1 MFDRAWISV
10 AFWLAA
16 AACCPAQPAHFWLST
31 SSVSPSGPEAPTINV
46 SNNGTAQIHVWGR
59 PIEAKKFDNF
69 SLNIVA
75 TQAGIDFLNTGIV
88 VYNNIT
94 GPVQRFELVSDSSSV
109 PAVQSTRTRAQVLAG
124 QADSI
129 RGLQG
134 FTLMPSSTIR
144 GVGATC
150 VAGEANCFLAAD
162 GLPAWLVASVSF
174 TALQPASMTE
184 VFLQIGERGI
194 NHAAVLP
201 GDHDFNGVVDDDDY
215 GSWRHDFASN
225 AAAWADSNLDGVV
238 DVADYVA
245 WRKNFGGF
253 GVAES
258 SSLTSVLFGIGP
270 TAGVPEPTYDGFSN
284 RQVTLTGDHAD
295 ALIQVAA
302 SGGGGIA
309 GVPEPSTLVSFLLGL
324 FLAAVWNSRPFRPT
338 RGQLGNQ
345 DCGF

>member
-16 AACCPAQPAHFWLST
+16 AACCEAQTAHFWLSA
-31 SSVSPSGPEAPTINV
+31 SSVSPSGLEAPTINV
-46 SNNGTAQIHVWGR
+46 ANHGTAQIHVWGR
-59 PIEAKKFDNF
+59 PIEGKKFDNL
-69 SLNIVA
+69 SLNIIA
-75 TQAGIDFLNTGIV
+75 MQASIDFLNTGIV

-94 GPVQRFELVSDSSSV
+94 GPVQRFELLSDSSSV

-134 FTLMPSSTIR
+134 FTLVPSTTIR
-144 GVGATC
+144 GIGATC
-150 VAGEANCFLAAD
+150 VAGETGCFLAAD
-162 GLPAWLVASVSF
+162 GQPAWLVASVSF
-174 TALQPASMTE
+174 TALQPASLTE

-215 GSWRHDFASN
+215 GSWRRGFASG

-238 DVADYVA
+238 DAADYVA
-245 WRKNFGGF
+245 WRKNYGGY
-253 GVAES
+253 GLAELAS
-258 SSLTSVLFGIGP
+258 ETSVLFGIGP
-270 TAGVPEPTYDGFSN
+270 TAGVPEPTYNGLSN
-284 RQVTLTGDHAD
+284 RQITLTGDHAD

-302 SGGGGIA
+302 SGSGGIAA
-309 GVPEPSTLVSFLLGL
+309 GVPEPWTLVSFLMGL
-324 FLAAVWNSRPFRPT
+324 FLAAGWNASPFRST
-338 RGQLGNQ
+338 RGQ
-345 DCGF
+345 